1 MAFDDKYDQVNKL
14 ITLGKEKG
22 YLLYD
27 EVNDL
32 LPSDVH
38 SPEDLDDLLSVF
50 DSEGIEV
57 LESPRGKVAEKI
69 TLDKPEEVKSEETP
83 EDVELDLTPGALD
96 KTNDPVRMYLREMG
110 TVPLLTR
117 EGEVEIAK
125 RIERGQL
132 NVFKALSRSPIVIH
146 EMFAL
151 RAQLLA
157 GERSIKEIV
166 VFNDD
171 ELT

>member
-1 MAFDDKYDQVNKL
+1 MAFDDKFDQVNKL

-57 LESPRGKVAEKI
+57 LEAPRVKSAEKL
-69 TLDKPEEVKSEETP
+69 TLEKGEEVKPEEEP

-96 KTNDPVRMYLREMG
+96 KTNDPVRMYLR
-110 TVPLLTR
+110 
-117 EGEVEIAK
+117 
-125 RIERGQL
+125 
-132 NVFKALSRSPIVIH
+132 
-146 EMFAL
+146 
-151 RAQLLA
+151 
-157 GERSIKEIV
+157 
-166 VFNDD
+166 
-171 ELT
+171 